1 MLFDQIKKLFHLIP
15 KSDYQR
21 ILVVGDL
28 HEMYKDFH
36 HLLYDLVQYDPQ
48 KDFLIL
54 LGDYIDKGNRP
65 IETIEAVM
73 GLCQESPHVIALR
86 GNHEEMMVASVKYRD
101 ERRYWLKYGGVETLQ
116 SFGGVGNDSD
126 ILFVPSDYISWLKG
140 LKPYHET
147 ENFIFCHATPLPH
160 IEMKSQ
166 PSDGLR
172 WRFIPNDIEPRH
184 CSGKTIIC
192 GHSAQKNGKVL
203 ERDGIICIDTYSYG
217 EGNLTALEVESMT
230 AWQVPSPA
238 TASHNELTVTMFPLS
253 LTH

>member
-86 GNHEEMMVASVKYRD
+86 GNHEEMMIQYF
-101 ERRYWLKYGGVETLQ
+101 EN
-116 SFGGVGNDSD
+116 GNSD
-126 ILFVPSDYISWLKG
+126 WEQEGSPSTIEEFQTMQKTSPEQFQKIIEFMKSLP
-140 LKPYHET
+140 LYHEMNLGSKHYVFVHAGFDIT
-147 ENFIFCHATPLPH
+147 RPISEQNADTLCWIREAFINHYHGKDIVVIGHTP
-160 IEMKSQ
+160 
-166 PSDGLR
+166 
-172 WRFIPNDIEPRH
+172 
-184 CSGKTIIC
+184 
-192 GHSAQKNGKVL
+192 
-203 ERDGIICIDTYSYG
+203 
-217 EGNLTALEVESMT
+217 
-230 AWQVPSPA
+230 
-238 TASHNELTVTMFPLS
+238 TMFLGDISMSPKMLKNNILAMDTGACFPDGCIS
-253 LTH
+253 CKDLIHGDIWQSWN